1 MKMIAI
7 ICEYN
12 PFHKGHEYQI
22 KEIRRKF
29 PSDALIGVMSGA
41 MTERGEPAIM
51 SKYARA
57 EAAVKCGLDLV
68 VELPA
73 PWSMSGAAFF
83 AAAGVRIAAA
93 VGADTL
99 AFGSECGSVGELRE
113 IAEYLSSDDFLKAS
127 AAARAENPHLQTG
140 DIRANVLRER
150 FGCFPTGSN
159 DILAIEYIRAA
170 ERLGAKLDCIT
181 IKREGG
187 AYNCETPTGVKKT
200 PNCGKATVAD
210 ETLNRGKA
218 IGADETPNHG
228 KAIGAVETLN
238 HGNATAADG
247 TLNRGKAI
255 GAVETLNH
263 GNATVADE
271 TPNRGK
277 AIGAVETLNRSNSTG
292 GKPSSSEK
300 NFSSASAVRQTLFSG
315 GDASTELP
323 EASYEIL
330 TREKIA
336 GRLCLKPLDEA
347 VSAFLRL
354 SPESMRGRLE
364 VSGGIENRLHEAAKK
379 NRTID
384 LILDAATERRY
395 SKSRLRRAI
404 FGSMLGYTMHDA
416 EEKPEYTVL
425 LAANGVGRRII
436 ESSAIPVLTRPS
448 DFKKLEK
455 KARAQFERAVK
466 AEYLQELSAYSPMN
480 IWSSRPFILQ

>member
-22 KEIRRKF
+22 KETRRKF
-29 PSDALIGVMSGA
+29 PSHALLGVMSGA
-41 MTERGEPAIM
+41 MTERGEPAIL

-83 AAAGVRIAAA
+83 AEAGVRTAAA

-99 AFGSECGSVGELRE
+99 AFGSECGDIKKLQN
-113 IAEYLSSDDFLKAS
+113 IAEYLSSGEFPKAS
-127 AAARAENPHLQTG
+127 AAARSENPQLQAG
-140 DIRANVLRER
+140 DIRARVLRER
-150 FGCFPTGSN
+150 FGDIPTGSN

-170 ERLGAKLDCIT
+170 KRVGACLSFFT
-181 IKREGG
+181 VKREGG
-187 AYNCETPTGVKKT
+187 AYNSGSLSGASETPISGNSTGT
-200 PNCGKATVAD
+200 AETFNRFNPTNAD
-210 ETLNRGKA
+210 ETLNRSNLPDA
-218 IGADETPNHG
+218 N
-228 KAIGAVETLN
+228 
-238 HGNATAADG
+238 
-247 TLNRGKAI
+247 
-255 GAVETLNH
+255 
-263 GNATVADE
+263 
-271 TPNRGK
+271 
-277 AIGAVETLNRSNSTG
+277 ETLNRSNPTDANGTLNRSNPTDANETLNRFNPTNADKTLG
-292 GKPSSSEK
+292 FASLTDTTETFNRPNPSSGEPPYSEK
-300 NFSSASAVRQTLFSG
+300 NFSSASAVRRTLFSG
-315 GDASTELP
+315 GDASAELP

-330 TREKIA
+330 LREKNA
-336 GRLCLKPLDEA
+336 GRLCVKPLDEA

-379 NRTID
+379 NRTIEA
-384 LILDAATERRY
+384 ILDAAAERRY

-404 FGSMLGYTMHDA
+404 FGSMLGYTMRDA
-416 EEKPEYTVL
+416 EEAPEYTVL

-436 ESSAIPVLTRPS
+436 EKSAIPVLTRPS
-448 DFKKLEK
+448 DFKNLEK

-466 AEYLQELSAYSPMN
+466 AEYLQELSADSPMN
-480 IWSSRPFILQ
+480 IWSSRPFILP